1 MTAPWPPYPPPPPLS
16 PAGVPLAE
24 FTQRLLAYM
33 IDMALLS
40 AVGFVLFAPAF
51 LVMFSRMQFP
61 DPYDSQPDFDEVLTD
76 WFVPLLLLEVGFF
89 ALMMVLYF
97 VYAVE
102 YMHRSG
108 QTLGKKAMKIRIVPL
123 DPALRLTRGMAAKRY
138 LVEYVGGM
146 FVPFFSWVDG
156 LWQLQDKPYQ
166 QTLHDKFARTVVV
179 KVSP

>member
-1 MTAPWPPYPPPPPLS
+1 MPPPPPLS

-40 AVGFVLFAPAF
+40 AVVLVLSIPGFVWVL
-51 LVMFSRMQFP
+51 SRIEWP
-61 DPYDSQPDFDEVLTD
+61 DPYGPEPDVDD
-76 WFVPLLLLEVGFF
+76 LLADVFLPVVLLEVGIVVLM
-89 ALMMVLYF
+89 ALLYF
-97 VYAVE
+97 AYAVE
-102 YMHRSG
+102 YMHRGG
-108 QTLGKKAMKIRIVPL
+108 QTLGKKAMKIRVVPL
-123 DPALRLTRGMAAKRY
+123 DPAQRLTRGMAAKRY
-138 LVEYVGGM
+138 VVEYLGGM

-156 LWQLQDKPYQ
+156 LWQLWDKPYQ

>member
-1 MTAPWPPYPPPPPLS
+1 MTVPWPPPPPPPPLS

-24 FTQRLLAYM
+24 FPQRLLAYM
-33 IDMALLS
+33 IDMALLT
-40 AVGFVLFAPAF
+40 AVAFALFIPAF
-51 LVMFSRMQFP
+51 VVVFLQIDFP
-61 DPYDSQPDFDEVLTD
+61 DPYGPEPDFGTVFADYFLP
-76 WFVPLLLLEVGFF
+76 FLLLELGLF
-89 ALMMVLYF
+89 ALMMLLYF
-97 VYAVE
+97 LYAVE

-138 LVEYVGGM
+138 LVEYGGGM
-146 FVPFFSWVDG
+146 LLPFFSWVDG
-156 LWQLQDKPYQ
+156 LWQLGDKPYQ